1 MNLNWSIFYYI
12 ITPFSICQF
21 KNDQTGGKLMYNKI
35 KINERN
41 KNDNDKDRDQQ
52 LIFRYKIYKSEL
64 RFIRII

>member
-1 MNLNWSIFYYI
+1 
-12 ITPFSICQF
+12 
-21 KNDQTGGKLMYNKI
+21 MYNKI

-52 LIFRYKIYKSEL
+52 IIFRYKKYKSEL

>member
-41 KNDNDKDRDQQ
+41 KNDKDLQI
-52 LIFRYKIYKSEL
+52 IFQYRIHKSEL

>member
-1 MNLNWSIFYYI
+1 
-12 ITPFSICQF
+12 
-21 KNDQTGGKLMYNKI
+21 MYNKI

>member
-12 ITPFSICQF
+12 ITSFSICQF
-21 KNDQTGGKLMYNKI
+21 LNDQTDNKLMYNII

-41 KNDNDKDRDQQ
+41 ENDKDLQI
-52 LIFRYKIYKSEL
+52 IFQYRIHKSEL